1 MSTNAVF
8 MHKLAATRVVPNH
21 SMHGPH
27 TNSEIWV
34 RLVLVLAWAQAL
46 NLKTLVWVLSWNLS
60 FGYLKLDLGAQL
72 IYKLCCII
80 NGIYMI
86 KEVYA
91 SIFIILYSLD

>member
-1 MSTNAVF
+1 
-8 MHKLAATRVVPNH
+8 
-21 SMHGPH
+21 MHGPH

-91 SIFIILYSLD
+91 CIFIILYSLD